1 MDRQQGKNTVVR
13 NSAWTDGMVQP
24 VMNTATGQ
32 VHNGMVQEPRYEMVQ
47 QKIKSNRA
55 RTQWNGAAAQIWNG
69 TAENRKRTQW
79 KQQSMDRMEWYSNPD
94 MEW

>member
-32 VHNGMVQEPRYEMVQ
+32 VHNGMVQ

-55 RTQWNGAAAQIWNG
+55 RTQWSGAAAQIWNG

-94 MEW
+94 MKW